1 MAEELEVAAAEE
13 VGDVRL
19 LAREEVVDADDV
31 VPGFHEPF
39 AEMAAEKAGAAGDEN
54 PLDGGHGWVFRK
66 LKTTAP
72 ATFRSLA

>member
-1 MAEELEVAAAEE
+1 
-13 VGDVRL
+13 
-19 LAREEVVDADDV
+19 